1 MHEYIQYKLHN
12 GVFIVGIFIAA
23 TPNVYADCISDQTQ
37 CNIQCLS
44 NYRDTACVSRCFSQ
58 AQNCIASQQ
67 TNNQSN
73 RVEPTATNDLA
84 SPTYEQPSYE
94 QPSYKH
100 SSKNENRHESEY
112 VSGLSSS
119 CVRELWDSRFYNW
132 LSFQN
137 NCGQRIYLTF
147 IDSRN
152 QGSGSMHLA
161 SSASDNTGRSQAEIT
176 KMGSYSLFV
185 CPEGYSPVDSITKQ
199 VVSRVNQSFICKHQ

>member
-1 MHEYIQYKLHN
+1 MHEYIQYKLHI
-12 GVFIVGIFIAA
+12 GVFIVGIFITF

-37 CNIQCLS
+37 CNIQCLN
-44 NYRDTACVSRCFSQ
+44 NYRDTACVPRCLSQ

-73 RVEPTATNDLA
+73 RVEPTATYDSA

-94 QPSYKH
+94 QPSYKQ
-100 SSKNENRHESEY
+100 SSNSENRHESEY

-119 CVRELWDSRFYNW
+119 CVREFWDSRFYNW

-137 NCGQRIYLTF
+137 NCGQPIYLVF
-147 IDSRN
+147 IFPINGAS
-152 QGSGSMHLA
+152 SMHLA
-161 SSASDNTGRSQAEIT
+161 SGASDNTGRSQAEIA

-199 VVSRVNQSFICKHQ
+199 YVSRVNQSFICKQQ